1 MRHLDLGKYGLQC
14 AYWVPGAERVPSR
27 CFHPPIG
34 LASGH
39 SPEEREVVFLL
50 MRSDYEA
57 GKGKGVK
64 NYLVNRIVEAELP
77 AESSPGADNPLT
89 KVML

>member
-1 MRHLDLGKYGLQC
+1 MGCSVRAGC
-14 AYWVPGAERVPSR
+14 REPRVPSR

-34 LASGH
+34 LASGR
-39 SPEEREVVFLL
+39 SPEEWEVVFLL

-64 NYLVNRIVEAELP
+64 SYLVNRIVEAELP
-77 AESSPGADNPLT
+77 AESSPELT
-89 KVML
+89 TR